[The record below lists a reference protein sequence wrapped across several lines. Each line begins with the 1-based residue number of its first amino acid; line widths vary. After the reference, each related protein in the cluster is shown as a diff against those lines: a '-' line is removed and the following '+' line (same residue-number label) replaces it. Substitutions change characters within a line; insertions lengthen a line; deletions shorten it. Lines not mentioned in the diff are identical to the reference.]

1 MPRVCE
7 HHEPEISTLNL
18 MHSTSIVLA
27 LPQWTRTF
35 VLEATTPGGKC
46 SHHEYNSEARCSNG
60 VTGRTEALE
69 IFMPNSS
76 EIILLCNACVRH
88 TLFAEAHVYCCCTV
102 LSHPHATATGGRTS
116 TGSDHTICSGVD
128 ALDSHPA
135 GLAAEV
141 VNSKR
146 STQRSA
152 TRCVAKEAGAS
163 RGSENMKCCERQV

>member
-1 MPRVCE
+1 MQ
-7 HHEPEISTLNL
+7 
-18 MHSTSIVLA
+18 
-27 LPQWTRTF
+27 QW
-35 VLEATTPGGKC
+35 
-46 SHHEYNSEARCSNG
+46 

-76 EIILLCNACVRH
+76 EIILLCNACVRR

-163 RGSENMKCCERQV
+163 RGSENMKCVSVRSEVTSTCSSQTCTPHPPPLCMSEPQIRITCAREQAGSLLLRYRVCRAHDLS